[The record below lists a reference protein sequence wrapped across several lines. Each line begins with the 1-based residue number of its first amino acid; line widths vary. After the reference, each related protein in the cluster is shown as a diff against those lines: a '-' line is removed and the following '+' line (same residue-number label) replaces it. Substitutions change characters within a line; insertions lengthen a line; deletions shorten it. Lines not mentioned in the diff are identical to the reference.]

1 MNLSGQYAHAFR
13 LNHSHQ
19 KVSDSAVTSKTYVH
33 LTRCHASQGWY
44 SGKVQ
49 NQPQTGSLQA
59 PNKNSYRELDQARRE
74 SNNNTSTSSR
84 GHSSVAHDTGSQQGA
99 VNRVRKH
106 PSQQQSSQVL
116 QQPDWELIDPD
127 LRQQKLAWIAR
138 QVLNA
143 LLVLPCIVHT
153 LHNL

>member
-1 MNLSGQYAHAFR
+1 MNFSGQYAYAFR
-13 LNHSHQ
+13 LNHFHL

-49 NQPQTGSLQA
+49 NPPQTGSLQA
-59 PNKNSYRELDQARRE
+59 PNKKSYRELDQARRE

-84 GHSSVAHDTGSQQGA
+84 GHSSVAHDTGSQQG
-99 VNRVRKH
+99 RVRKH
-106 PSQQQSSQVL
+106 PSQQQSSQVP

-138 QVLNA
+138 QVLNFLHV
-143 LLVLPCIVHT
+143 LLCIVHT